1 MSKITIEFKNRKVEY
16 YNVPYALARAIQ
28 TVLHHIEMDSDSDV
42 VSGETEFD
50 EDDSNKL
57 TI

>member
-50 EDDSNKL
+50 EDDSNK
-57 TI
+57 